1 MDRPIAEDGK
11 INENMVECLTRIC
24 ETLRMHDERAA
35 KMQEV
40 EAIVMSNGSALMKLQ
55 EDTQRDLQELTNN
68 VKEMT
73 TVLSS
78 HEDLIKTNSTLVT
91 ELADIVKWLTTEQTK
106 YRQTQS
112 GMLWKIMTAV
122 LAALSTFMAALV
134 VKGY

>member
-1 MDRPIAEDGK
+1 MDRQIAEDGQ
-11 INENMVECLTRIC
+11 ISQGMVECLSRIC

-35 KMQEV
+35 KIEQMEV
-40 EAIVMSNGSALMKLQ
+40 TIMSNEGALMKLQ

-73 TVLSS
+73 TVISS

-112 GMLWKIMTAV
+112 GMLWKVLTAV
-122 LAALSTFMAALV
+122 LGALSTIMAALV
-134 VKGY
+134 IRGY